1 MSSNLEGTPRERLAA
16 NLKTPYSADEKYWSA
31 LLDAFAAEIEELER
45 VRAQVR
51 AAKFVDTA
59 DAASLER
66 LATRFELERKTDE
79 PLAEFRARV
88 KVGLRS
94 QLTSA
99 SLSETRDIISVLLDI
114 DRGEIGLREPTDE
127 AAVLEATIDGSVLSG
142 TDIERNT
149 LDELLNT
156 VSAAGVLA
164 RAISASELNTGVTL
178 ATGRD
183 VEHTVVDDIRLSSP
197 SINDLST
204 GGWQDGTNN
213 SRTLDVGTVN
223 VVAEDVQNNIV
234 GPTVENIDVVTDPV
248 SHTTTATGGLSAA
261 TLNPLSTGG
270 WDMT

>member
-1 MSSNLEGTPRERLAA
+1 VSSNLEDTPRERLAA

-79 PLAEFRARV
+79 PLPEFRARV
-88 KVGLRS
+88 KV
-94 QLTSA
+94 
-99 SLSETRDIISVLLDI
+99 
-114 DRGEIGLREPTDE
+114 
-127 AAVLEATIDGSVLSG
+127 
-142 TDIERNT
+142 
-149 LDELLNT
+149 NT
-156 VSAAGVLA
+156 VSAAGVLG
-164 RAISASELNTGVTL
+164 RAISVSELNTGVAL

-234 GPTVENIDVVTDPV
+234 GPTVENIDVVADPV
-248 SHTTTATGGLSAA
+248 SHTTIATGGLSAA